1 MVELS
6 YQRFS
11 KIIILCKIFGGIILD
26 GYKNSYNRLHYDR
39 ISLMVPKGNKEKIK
53 EQANRYRMSVNEYIW
68 SVLFKDMNSSE
79 NLNVLD
85 ISNRRYVGSKRSLVP
100 FIRSSLKN
108 IRFGSFADLFAGTGV
123 VAAAYNGSKR
133 VITNDNLYSNF
144 ICHFAWFSDGQYD
157 EKKLREVLV
166 YYNSLSVTEE
176 NYVTETYGNRYFSS
190 ENASKIGFIR
200 EDIER
205 LKGNREVNER
215 EYALLVMSLLYAVQ
229 QADVSRTVGHY
240 MTYLKNP
247 KEDGKLQLRLPL
259 APLPDTNS
267 GNLCYNMDALELV
280 SVMPPVD
287 VLYLDPPYHRQYGEY
302 YHVLENIARWEKA
315 EAFGETRRICTP
327 KSSFSIK
334 STALSALERIVQC
347 GKAKYIV
354 VSYNN
359 DSANNIS
366 NIEMMDLLSAY
377 GSTRVLTED
386 YPAFHG
392 AKHIA
397 DNRERLFLCKV
408 KL

>member
-1 MVELS
+1 M
-6 YQRFS
+6 
-11 KIIILCKIFGGIILD
+11 GN
-26 GYKNSYNRLHYDR
+26 YKNVYNKIHYDR
-39 ISLMVPKGNKEKIK
+39 ISLTVPKGIKEKIK
-53 EQANRYRMSVNEYIW
+53 EQANRNNMSVNEYIW
-68 SVLFKDMNSSE
+68 SAIFKDMYSSE
-79 NLNVLD
+79 GLNVLD

-133 VITNDNLYSNF
+133 VITNDNLYSNY
-144 ICHFAWFSDGQYD
+144 ICHYGWFSDGQYD
-157 EKKLREVLV
+157 EKKLRKILV
-166 YYNSLSVTEE
+166 HYNSLNVTEE
-176 NYVTETYGNRYFSS
+176 NYVTETYGNRYFSP

-205 LKGNREVNER
+205 LKGNNEVNER
-215 EYALLVMSLLYAVQ
+215 EYALLIMSLLYAVQ
-229 QADVSRTVGHY
+229 QANVSRTVGHY

-259 APLPDTNS
+259 APLPHTNR
-267 GNLCYNMDALELV
+267 GNLCFNMDALELV
-280 SVMPPVD
+280 RVMQPVD
-287 VLYLDPPYHRQYGEY
+287 LLYLDPPYHRQYGEY
-302 YHVLENIARWEKA
+302 YHVLENIARWEKP
-315 EAFGETRRICTP
+315 EALGETRRIRTP
-327 KSSFSIK
+327 KSQFSIK
-334 STALSALERIVQC
+334 TAALSALEQIVQC
-347 GKAKYIV
+347 DKARYIV

-366 NIEMMDLLSAY
+366 NIEMMDMLSAY

-392 AKHIA
+392 AKHIT

-408 KL
+408 KV

>member
-1 MVELS
+1 MGTET
-6 YQRFS
+6 
-11 KIIILCKIFGGIILD
+11 D
-26 GYKNSYNRLHYDR
+26 YKNSYNKSHYDR
-39 ISLMVPKGNKEKIK
+39 INLMVPAGKKEEIK
-53 EQANRYRMSVNEYIW
+53 KAAVRSGMSVNELIW
-68 SVLFKDMNSSE
+68 NAVSKELHNSE
-79 NLNVLD
+79 YLGTID
-85 ISNRRYVGSKRSLVP
+85 ISNRRYVGSKRKLLM
-100 FIRSSLKN
+100 FIRSALKN
-108 IRFGSFADLFAGTGV
+108 IRFNSFADLFAGTGV
-123 VAAAYNGSKR
+123 VADMYNKR
-133 VITNDNLYSNF
+133 KTIIVNDLLYSNY
-144 ICHFAWFSDGQYD
+144 ICYAAWFSDEAYD
-157 EKKLREVLV
+157 EAKLRNLIIQ
-166 YYNSLSVTEE
+166 YNSMTAAADE
-176 NYVTETYGNRYFSS
+176 NYMTQTYGDRYFST
-190 ENASKIGFIR
+190 ENAAKIGCIR

-205 LKGNREVNER
+205 RKRNHEVNER
-215 EYALLVMSLLYAVQ
+215 EYALLVMSLLYAAQ
-229 QADVSRTVGHY
+229 QSDVSRTLGHY
-240 MTYLKNP
+240 MTYLKHP
-247 KEDGKLQLRLPL
+247 EPDGKLELRLPL
-259 APLPDTNS
+259 APSQKTNT
-267 GNLCYNMDALELV
+267 GNQVFNMDALELV

-392 AKHIA
+392 AKHIT
-397 DNRERLFLCKV
+397 DNRERLFLCK
-408 KL
+408 KG